1 LVDILAEHWNDIPV
15 EFRDKLGLKI
25 GLVPN

>member
-1 LVDILAEHWNDIPV
+1 LAEHWNDIPV